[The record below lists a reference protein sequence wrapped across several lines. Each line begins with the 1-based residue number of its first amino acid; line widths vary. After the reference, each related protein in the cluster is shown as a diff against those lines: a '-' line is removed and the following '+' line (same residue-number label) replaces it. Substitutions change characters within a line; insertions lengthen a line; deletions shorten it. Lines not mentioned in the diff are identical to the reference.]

1 LSTKKRVKSMNEVVL
16 IGRLT
21 RDPEIRYT
29 QSQMAICNFTLAVDR
44 PYSKSRQD
52 NAPTADFIRITVF
65 DRQAENCNQYLAKG
79 SQAAVQGRIQTGS
92 YKDKNGNTVYTTD
105 VVAGRVEF
113 LGSKNGGNGNAQ
125 QNQQQE
131 QTPQYQAPRYQPPA
145 APQERQQRFDDIDD
159 EIPDG
164 FETIDEDDV
173 PF

>member
-1 LSTKKRVKSMNEVVL
+1 MNEVVL

-65 DRQAENCNQYLAKG
+65 DRQAENCNQYLSKG
-79 SQAAVQGRIQTGS
+79 NQAAVQGRIQTGS
-92 YKDKNGNTVYTTD
+92 YKNKNGDTVYTTD

-131 QTPQYQAPRYQPPA
+131 QAPQYQAPQHQPPA
-145 APQERQQRFDDIDD
+145 APRERQQRFDDIDD

>member
-1 LSTKKRVKSMNEVVL
+1 MNEVVL

-29 QSQMAICNFTLAVDR
+29 QSQMAICNFTLAIDR

-65 DRQAENCNQYLAKG
+65 DRQAENCNQYLSKG

-105 VVAGRVEF
+105 VVASRVEF
-113 LGSKNGGNGNAQ
+113 LGSKNGGNGNGQ

-159 EIPDG
+159 EIPEG
-164 FETIDEDDV
+164 FAVIDEDDI